1 MTRIRLFLA
10 SLLLLSLCCC
20 GKSERPQEK
29 AVHDSI
35 PGTASAPQQK
45 LKIALVLKT
54 LTNPY
59 FAGIEKGARRAE
71 QEFGVDLQVKT
82 GSQETAIEQQIQ
94 IVEELIELKV
104 DAIVITPGDSKR
116 TIPILR
122 KALDAGIV
130 VINLDNPLDAALLV
144 RNRMQ
149 SVPYVSVDNA
159 QASYQVV
166 KSVTQSITKVTKAAI
181 IGGIVGAGNSQLRI
195 QGATRAFEENPA
207 IRMVAMESADWQIE
221 QGHDAARR
229 ILLKHPDLGILFCA
243 NDMMAL
249 GAIQYL
255 HESGRKNVSVIG
267 YDALTE
273 ARAAIAAGTMVASV
287 DQQAEQQGY
296 LAVSLAV
303 RALHGEKIP
312 AKILVDAQI
321 VNAASLK

>member
-104 DAIVITPGDSKR
+104 DAIVITPGDLNARFRFFAKPWMPALWSL
-116 TIPILR
+116 ISIILWTQPCWC
-122 KALDAGIV
+122 AIGC
-130 VINLDNPLDAALLV
+130 NPCLT
-144 RNRMQ
+144 
-149 SVPYVSVDNA
+149 S
-159 QASYQVV
+159 AS
-166 KSVTQSITKVTKAAI
+166 IMH
-181 IGGIVGAGNSQLRI
+181 R
-195 QGATRAFEENPA
+195 PA
-207 IRMVAMESADWQIE
+207 IR
-221 QGHDAARR
+221 
-229 ILLKHPDLGILFCA
+229 
-243 NDMMAL
+243 
-249 GAIQYL
+249 
-255 HESGRKNVSVIG
+255 
-267 YDALTE
+267 
-273 ARAAIAAGTMVASV
+273 
-287 DQQAEQQGY
+287 
-296 LAVSLAV
+296 
-303 RALHGEKIP
+303 
-312 AKILVDAQI
+312 
-321 VNAASLK
+321 

>member
-1 MTRIRLFLA
+1 M
-10 SLLLLSLCCC
+10 
-20 GKSERPQEK
+20 
-29 AVHDSI
+29 
-35 PGTASAPQQK
+35 
-45 LKIALVLKT
+45 
-54 LTNPY
+54 
-59 FAGIEKGARRAE
+59 
-71 QEFGVDLQVKT
+71 
-82 GSQETAIEQQIQ
+82 
-94 IVEELIELKV
+94 
-104 DAIVITPGDSKR
+104 
-116 TIPILR
+116 
-122 KALDAGIV
+122 
-130 VINLDNPLDAALLV
+130 
-144 RNRMQ
+144 
-149 SVPYVSVDNA
+149 PYVSVDNA